1 MQGPHRSPESG
12 GPGASL
18 CGWEESRNAR
28 DRPLMHMSE
37 ILEVEWEVSQ
47 QANRTPAV
55 LLTMLPG

>member
-1 MQGPHRSPESG
+1 
-12 GPGASL
+12 
-18 CGWEESRNAR
+18 
-28 DRPLMHMSE
+28 MHMSE